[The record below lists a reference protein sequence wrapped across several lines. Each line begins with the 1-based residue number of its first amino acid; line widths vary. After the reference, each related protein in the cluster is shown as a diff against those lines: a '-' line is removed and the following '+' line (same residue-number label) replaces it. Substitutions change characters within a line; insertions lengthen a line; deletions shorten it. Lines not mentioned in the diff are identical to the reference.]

1 MIGSGMTQI
10 NKKLERKYGV
20 INMFRIDIVYVCN
33 RLKDISMVK
42 NQTKKD
48 QLIKEFIDELIY
60 NLGVDVLIDAENKER
75 SKNVKRNS

>member
-1 MIGSGMTQI
+1 MTQI

-33 RLKDISMVK
+33 RLKDIYMVK

>member
-1 MIGSGMTQI
+1 MTQI

-60 NLGVDVLIDAENKER
+60 NLGVDVLIDAEKKDKE
-75 SKNVKRNS
+75 K

>member
-1 MIGSGMTQI
+1 MTQI

-33 RLKDISMVK
+33 RLKDISIIK
-42 NQTKKD
+42 NSTKKD
-48 QLIKEFIDELIY
+48 QAIKEFIGELIY

>member
-33 RLKDISMVK
+33 RLKDISIIK
-42 NQTKKD
+42 NPTKKKTCQKALI
-48 QLIKEFIDELIY
+48 QL
-60 NLGVDVLIDAENKER
+60 
-75 SKNVKRNS
+75 

>member
-1 MIGSGMTQI
+1 MTKI

-60 NLGVDVLIDAENKER
+60 NLGVDVLIDAENKD
-75 SKNVKRNS
+75 KGGK

>member
-1 MIGSGMTQI
+1 MTKI

-33 RLKDISMVK
+33 RLKDISIIK
-42 NQTKKD
+42 NPTKKD
-48 QLIKEFIDELIY
+48 QALKEFIDELIY
-60 NLGVDVLIDAENKER
+60 NLGVDVLIDAENKVR

>member
-1 MIGSGMTQI
+1 
-10 NKKLERKYGV
+10 
-20 INMFRIDIVYVCN
+20 MFRIDIVYVCN

>member
-60 NLGVDVLIDAENKER
+60 NLGVDVLIDAENKD
-75 SKNVKRNS
+75 KGGK

>member
-1 MIGSGMTQI
+1 MTQI

>member
-1 MIGSGMTQI
+1 MTKI

>member
-1 MIGSGMTQI
+1 
-10 NKKLERKYGV
+10 
-20 INMFRIDIVYVCN
+20 MFRIDIVYVCN

-75 SKNVKRNS
+75 SKNVKRNG

>member
-33 RLKDISMVK
+33 RLKDISI
-42 NQTKKD
+42 
-48 QLIKEFIDELIY
+48 IKL
-60 NLGVDVLIDAENKER
+60 NKQR
-75 SKNVKRNS
+75 RGQNV

>member
-1 MIGSGMTQI
+1 MMKI

-33 RLKDISMVK
+33 RLKDISIIK
-42 NQTKKD
+42 NSTKKD
-48 QLIKEFIDELIY
+48 QAIKEFIGELIY

>member
-1 MIGSGMTQI
+1 MTKI

-75 SKNVKRNS
+75 SKNVKRNG

>member
-1 MIGSGMTQI
+1 MTKI

-33 RLKDISMVK
+33 RLKDIFIIK
-42 NQTKKD
+42 NPTKKD
-48 QLIKEFIDELIY
+48 QALKEFIDELIY